1 MVNIA
6 RNFLIKRTE
15 EATHFIVNKSA
26 NRITEVSKISLQN
39 NSKTATNEHDKEIPK
54 GRFVSADEKQ
64 GIIDDLRLIY

>member
-15 EATHFIVNKSA
+15 EAIHFIVNKIA
-26 NRITEVSKISLQN
+26 NRITEVSKMSLQN
-39 NSKTATNEHDKEIPK
+39 NSKTATNEHDKEISK

-64 GIIDDLRLIY
+64 GIIDDLRLMY